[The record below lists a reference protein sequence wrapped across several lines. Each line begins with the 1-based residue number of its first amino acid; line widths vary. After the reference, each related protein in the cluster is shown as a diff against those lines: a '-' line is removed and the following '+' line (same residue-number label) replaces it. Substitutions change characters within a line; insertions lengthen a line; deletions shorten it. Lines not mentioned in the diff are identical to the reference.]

1 MEQQF
6 AGWRKKFFVIWTGQ
20 GISTLTSSIVQMAII
35 WYITGKTKSAAVLS
49 FATLA
54 GFLPQAVLGMF
65 IGVLID
71 QHDRKKI
78 MICSDLVM
86 SSACVALAVSGI
98 WGDIPIWLIFIVL
111 FVRSIGNAFYAP
123 SLQAIMPSILPKD
136 QLTKYAGYSQSF
148 ESASMIASP
157 AIAAVLY
164 SMFPLKAI
172 LMLDVL
178 GAFFAVGTL
187 AAAAADTTAAA
198 ADSSAAAD
206 AATEAAKAATG
217 EGKKVGVAM
226 PTQSS
231 ERWINDG
238 ANMKKQLEALGYEV
252 DLQYAED
259 DVQMQ
264 VSQIENM
271 IASGVNCL
279 VIASIDS
286 SALVNVEEQAK
297 NAGIPII
304 AYDRLLM
311 DTDAVSYYATFDNK
325 GVGTAIG
332 NYIKEAKDLDAAKAA
347 GESYTI
353 EFFMGSPDDNN
364 ALFLYNGLMEVL
376 QPYLDDGTLV
386 CKSGRTSFEDT
397 CILRWSQ
404 ETAQQNCENYLT
416 GFYADEKLDIC
427 ASAFDGFAY
436 GCKAALEG
444 AGYKVGEDWPLI
456 TGQDA
461 ELMAVKNIISG
472 YQTATIYK
480 DTRLLAEKCVTMVQ
494 AVLEGAEPEI
504 NDTEQYNN
512 GKVVVPAYLCTP
524 VAVDKDNYK
533 EIIVD
538 GGYYTEEQLA
548 Q

>member
-1 MEQQF
+1 MK
-6 AGWRKKFFVIWTGQ
+6 RK
-20 GISTLTSSIVQMAII
+20 LCSIILGTAMA
-35 WYITGKTKSAAVLS
+35 AAL
-49 FATLA
+49 LA
-54 GFLPQAVLGMF
+54 GCGAQ
-65 IGVLID
+65 
-71 QHDRKKI
+71 
-78 MICSDLVM
+78 
-86 SSACVALAVSGI
+86 
-98 WGDIPIWLIFIVL
+98 
-111 FVRSIGNAFYAP
+111 
-123 SLQAIMPSILPKD
+123 
-136 QLTKYAGYSQSF
+136 
-148 ESASMIASP
+148 EST
-157 AIAAVLY
+157 V
-164 SMFPLKAI
+164 
-172 LMLDVL
+172 
-178 GAFFAVGTL
+178 
-187 AAAAADTTAAA
+187 TTAAEVTTTTGDNA
-198 ADSSAAAD
+198 SADGVG
-206 AATEAAKAATG
+206 TEAPQATTG
-217 EGKKVGVAM
+217 GNKVGVAM

-297 NAGIPII
+297 SAGIPII

-332 NYIKEAKDLDAAKAA
+332 EYIKENKELDKAKAA

-416 GFYADEKLDIC
+416 GFYADEKLDII

-444 AGYKVGEDWPLI
+444 AGYKVGEDWPMI

-461 ELMAVKNIISG
+461 ELMAVKNVISG
-472 YQTATIYK
+472 YQTMSIYK
-480 DTRLLAEKCVTMVQ
+480 DTRLLAEKCVKMVQ

-504 NDTEQYNN
+504 NDTEQYDN
-512 GKVVVPAYLCTP
+512 GKIVVPSYLCTP
-524 VAVDKDNYK
+524 VAVDQDNYK
-533 EIIVD
+533 EIIVE
-538 GGYYTEEQLA
+538 GGYYTEDQLA

>member
-1 MEQQF
+1 MK
-6 AGWRKKFFVIWTGQ
+6 RRIS
-20 GISTLTSSIVQMAII
+20 GIILGVLLAVSSISGCSNSKTTATTSPKEETT
-35 WYITGKTKSAAVLS
+35 TGKT
-49 FATLA
+49 
-54 GFLPQAVLGMF
+54 
-65 IGVLID
+65 
-71 QHDRKKI
+71 
-78 MICSDLVM
+78 
-86 SSACVALAVSGI
+86 
-98 WGDIPIWLIFIVL
+98 
-111 FVRSIGNAFYAP
+111 
-123 SLQAIMPSILPKD
+123 
-136 QLTKYAGYSQSF
+136 
-148 ESASMIASP
+148 
-157 AIAAVLY
+157 
-164 SMFPLKAI
+164 
-172 LMLDVL
+172 
-178 GAFFAVGTL
+178 
-187 AAAAADTTAAA
+187 ADTATTAATQ
-198 ADSSAAAD
+198 AD
-206 AATEAAKAATG
+206 KAAG
-217 EGKKVGVAM
+217 GGGKVGVAM

-271 IASGVNCL
+271 IASGVKCL

-297 NAGIPII
+297 NAGIPIV

-332 NYIKEAKDLDAAKAA
+332 EYIKEAKQLDKAKSE
-347 GESYTI
+347 GKSYTI

-376 QPYLDDGTLV
+376 KPYLDDGTLV
-386 CKSGRTSFEDT
+386 CESGRTSFEDT

-416 GFYADEKLDIC
+416 GFYSDKKLDIC
-427 ASAFDGFAY
+427 ATAFDGFAY
-436 GCKAALEG
+436 GCKSALEG
-444 AGYKVGEDWPLI
+444 AGYKVGEDWPLV

-461 ELMAVKNIISG
+461 ELMATKNIISG
-472 YQTATIYK
+472 YQTMSIYK
-480 DTRLLAEKCVTMVQ
+480 DTRLLAEKCVKMVQ
-494 AVLEGAEPEI
+494 AVLEGSKPEI

-512 GKVVVPAYLCTP
+512 GKIVVPSYLCTP

-533 EIIVD
+533 KIIVE
-538 GGYYTEEQLA
+538 GGYYTEDQLS

>member
-1 MEQQF
+1 M
-6 AGWRKKFFVIWTGQ
+6 KK
-20 GISTLTSSIVQMAII
+20 
-35 WYITGKTKSAAVLS
+35 K
-49 FATLA
+49 
-54 GFLPQAVLGMF
+54 VLGT
-65 IGVLID
+65 LL
-71 QHDRKKI
+71 
-78 MICSDLVM
+78 S
-86 SSACVALAVSGI
+86 VAMV
-98 WGDIPIWLIFIVL
+98 
-111 FVRSIGNAFYAP
+111 
-123 SLQAIMPSILPKD
+123 
-136 QLTKYAGYSQSF
+136 
-148 ESASMIASP
+148 ASMLVGCGGDSAP
-157 AIAAVLY
+157 AAETAA
-164 SMFPLKAI
+164 P
-172 LMLDVL
+172 
-178 GAFFAVGTL
+178 
-187 AAAAADTTAAA
+187 AAAE
-198 ADSSAAAD
+198 DSSSEEAAPAAD
-206 AATEAAKAATG
+206 AATDAAAAVTSG
-217 EGKKVGVAM
+217 GGKVGVAM

-238 ANMKKQLEALGYEV
+238 ANMKAQLEALGYEV

-286 SALVNVEEQAK
+286 SALVNVEAQAK
-297 NAGIPII
+297 DAGIPII

-332 NYIKEAKDLDAAKAA
+332 KYIEDNANLDPANPQ
-347 GESYTI
+347 TI

-376 QPYLDDGTLV
+376 QPYLDNGALV
-386 CKSGRTSFEDT
+386 CKSGRTSFDDT

-416 GFYADEKLDIC
+416 GFYADEDLDIC
-427 ASAFDGFAY
+427 ATAFDGFAY

-444 AGYKVGEDWPLI
+444 AGYTDANWPLI

-461 ELMAVKNIISG
+461 ELMATKNIISG
-472 YQTATIYK
+472 KQTMSIYK

-512 GKVVVPAYLCTP
+512 GKIVVPSYLCTP
-524 VAVDKDNYK
+524 VAVDQGNYK

-548 Q
+548 E

>member
-1 MEQQF
+1 M
-6 AGWRKKFFVIWTGQ
+6 KKKVLG
-20 GISTLTSSIVQMAII
+20 TLL
-35 WYITGKTKSAAVLS
+35 SAAMVI
-49 FATLA
+49 
-54 GFLPQAVLGMF
+54 GMLN
-65 IGVLID
+65 G
-71 QHDRKKI
+71 
-78 MICSDLVM
+78 CG
-86 SSACVALAVSGI
+86 SSADTATSGST
-98 WGDIPIWLIFIVL
+98 DTAK
-111 FVRSIGNAFYAP
+111 NE
-123 SLQAIMPSILPKD
+123 
-136 QLTKYAGYSQSF
+136 T
-148 ESASMIASP
+148 
-157 AIAAVLY
+157 
-164 SMFPLKAI
+164 
-172 LMLDVL
+172 
-178 GAFFAVGTL
+178 
-187 AAAAADTTAAA
+187 AADTTADTTADAEAAPA
-198 ADSSAAAD
+198 ADTS
-206 AATEAAKAATG
+206 TG
-217 EGKKVGVAM
+217 GGKKVGVAM

-238 ANMKKQLEALGYEV
+238 SNMKAKLEDLGYEV

-259 DVQMQ
+259 DVQAQ

-286 SALVNVEEQAK
+286 SALVNVEKQAK
-297 NAGIPII
+297 DAGIPII

-332 NYIKEAKDLDAAKAA
+332 KYIEEKKDLANAT
-347 GESYTI
+347 ESYTI

-364 ALFLYNGLMEVL
+364 AHMLYAGLMEVL
-376 QPYLDDGTLV
+376 QPYLDNGTLV
-386 CKSGRTSFEDT
+386 CKSGRTSFDDT

-416 GFYADEKLDIC
+416 GFYADEDLDIC

-444 AGYKVGEDWPLI
+444 AGYTDANWPLI

-461 ELMAVKNIISG
+461 ELMATKNIIAGS
-472 YQTATIYK
+472 QTMSIYK
-480 DTRLLAEKCVTMVQ
+480 DTRLLADKCVTMVQ

-512 GKVVVPAYLCTP
+512 GVITVPSYLCTP
-524 VAVDKDNYK
+524 VAVDKDNYQ
-533 EIIVD
+533 EIIVG

-548 Q
+548 E